1 MTRFILLVAAWS
13 CAVAE
18 ACPFCG
24 AVGQSLAQRRDQAAA
39 VAVGEAV
46 GDAATD
52 PSRIPT
58 QRFRLDQLLRDDGR
72 AAVAGETV
80 TARVVGRVAG
90 TAVLFGTDATPPAD
104 DATPALAWSAVAADE
119 TLLGHVVAAPATSRP
134 AAERLRWFAERLE
147 HPDAAIASDAFTE
160 FGLAPYDDVRG
171 AAAAIDP
178 ARLREWVAEPGIDAR
193 RRGLYG
199 LLLGVVA
206 TTTQDPAEA
215 IACIDALHRTV
226 SAPADD
232 FRAGFDGL
240 LAGVLVAEGERGL
253 AFLRT
258 RGLFDRA
265 ARPLDQRHLLAA
277 LRFAWESL
285 ADTIPRGR
293 IESATAELLTSP
305 AVAADATVDLARY
318 RAWEAVPLVS
328 GLWDRLGGEDPLIRR
343 AVAGY
348 LAACPLPA
356 AKRELERIRAADP
369 LRLEQALAAAALP
382 AAR

>member
-1 MTRFILLVAAWS
+1 
-13 CAVAE
+13 
-18 ACPFCG
+18 
-24 AVGQSLAQRRDQAAA
+24 
-39 VAVGEAV
+39 
-46 GDAATD
+46 
-52 PSRIPT
+52 
-58 QRFRLDQLLRDDGR
+58 
-72 AAVAGETV
+72 
-80 TARVVGRVAG
+80 VAG
-90 TAVLFGTDATPPAD
+90 TAVLFGTEAAASAD
-104 DATPALAWSAVAADE
+104 GATPAVAWSAVAADE
-119 TLLGHVVAAPATSRP
+119 TLLGYVAAAPATSRP
-134 AAERLRWFAERLE
+134 AADRLRWFATRLE
-147 HPDAAIASDAFTE
+147 HPDAAIAADAFTE
-160 FGLAPYDDVRG
+160 FGLAPYADVRG

-178 ARLREWVAEPGIDAR
+178 ARLREWVDEPGIDAR

-206 TTTQDPAEA
+206 TASREPAA
-215 IACIDALHRTV
+215 AMACIDALRRAV

-258 RGLFDRA
+258 RGLFGRA

-285 ADTIPRGR
+285 ADTIPRGS
-293 IESATAELLTSP
+293 IVAATAELLTSP
-305 AVAADATVDLARY
+305 AVAADAAVDLARY

-328 GLWDRLGGEDPLIRR
+328 GLWDRLGGDDPLIRR

-369 LRLEQALAAAALP
+369 LRLEQALDAAALP